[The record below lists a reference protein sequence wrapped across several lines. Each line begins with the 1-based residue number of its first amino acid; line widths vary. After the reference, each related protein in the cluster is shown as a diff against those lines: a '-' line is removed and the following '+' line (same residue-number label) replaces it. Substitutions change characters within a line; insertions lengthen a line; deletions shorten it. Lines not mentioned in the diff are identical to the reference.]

1 MGFGSNGLRWNFVSF
16 FFFFK
21 KCQTLFWISPY
32 FYRFGHQDSVSC
44 ITSGVSCDFLSGGSK
59 DGTVRLW
66 KTTEEVQLV
75 FNHPQGASVEA
86 IDKVNAEF
94 FTTVGDNG
102 QICIWSGRK
111 KTPICTKMQAHGTDP
126 INDMSRWISSLAVLN
141 CSDLIATGNIY
152 LFWFLIYL
160 LICSYQM
167 LHF

>member
-1 MGFGSNGLRWNFVSF
+1 MKLCKIFFAKNAKHIFRFIRF
-16 FFFFK
+16 FF
-21 KCQTLFWISPY
+21 
-32 FYRFGHQDSVSC
+32 RFGHQDSVSC